1 MKTAMQELIDWL
13 DVKIGILENEYSM
26 SIASGIRAAK
36 MEAEKLL
43 EKEKEQI
50 KNAYEQGHGDA
61 GWTEDKYEPLE
72 YYNQTYNQEE
82 TLEEWKSKFTHHC
95 VIKTNQNK

>member
-13 DVKIGILENEYSM
+13 DVKIEILENEYSM

-36 MEAEKLL
+36 MEAENLL

-50 KNAYEQGHGDA
+50 LNFYMWMRMNEN
-61 GWTEDKYEPLE
+61 TEKYLDYSDEDMFKEYLNQDKKRLPPL
-72 YYNQTYNQEE
+72 
-82 TLEEWKSKFTHHC
+82 
-95 VIKTNQNK
+95 I

>member
-1 MKTAMQELIDWL
+1 MKTAMQELFEYL
-13 DVKIGILENEYSM
+13 DDIIGP
-26 SIASGIRAAK
+26 SIK
-36 MEAEKLL
+36 QKFL

-50 KNAYEQGHGDA
+50 VNAYASGYKACDLDEALEINKTMFSGEQ
-61 GWTEDKYEPLE
+61 

-95 VIKTNQNK
+95 VIKANQNK